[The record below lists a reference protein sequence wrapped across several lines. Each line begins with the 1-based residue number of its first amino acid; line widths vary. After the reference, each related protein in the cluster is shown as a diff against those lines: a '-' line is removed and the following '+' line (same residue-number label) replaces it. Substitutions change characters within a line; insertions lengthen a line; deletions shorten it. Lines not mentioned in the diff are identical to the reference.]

1 MKVKRMAASAFCFSN
16 QTNTNTTSSD
26 FSVVNS
32 ATSCVVIYFPIPSA
46 TGIDESLVP
55 PEFQA

>member
-1 MKVKRMAASAFCFSN
+1 MAASAFCFSN